1 MKKEIS
7 KYTLQEIRIEVGDK
21 EFQKALSI
29 YQNNKIKN
37 LKDDI
42 YGYSAQIEGTHTY
55 QVYIHKNAFDRGACD
70 CYLGQQDILCKHM
83 IALAIAVVYKNNPDG
98 LEISNTPVDQ
108 AVCSDEIRE
117 ITENEIKDFKDDIR
131 TALTY
136 LKSYTGPSS
145 KWFQYQDSLT
155 KGSRLILIAISKLPV
170 CEKSVLLCVDVLK
183 RLDKKLLGPVDD
195 SDGTVSNVMYQIIE
209 VLRLFMDLNKNLEKF
224 IKQKLPK
231 SEFFDWKAE
240 FDAIK

>member
-29 YQNNKIKN
+29 YQGNKIKN

-42 YGYSAQIEGTHTY
+42 YGYSAQIEGTNTY

-83 IALAIAVVYKNNPDG
+83 IALAIAVIYKYNPGG
-98 LEISNTPVDQ
+98 LKISNTPVDQ
-108 AVCSDEIRE
+108 AVCSGEIRE
-117 ITENEIKDFKDDIR
+117 ITENEIKDFKDNIR

-145 KWFQYQDSLT
+145 KWLQYQNSLI
-155 KGSRLILIAISKLPV
+155 KGSRLILVAISKLPV

-195 SDGTVSNVMYQIIE
+195 SDGTVSSAMYQIIE
-209 VLRLFMDLNKNLEKF
+209 VLKLFMDLDKDLENF

-231 SEFFDWKAE
+231 SEFFDWKSE
-240 FDAIK
+240 FGATK